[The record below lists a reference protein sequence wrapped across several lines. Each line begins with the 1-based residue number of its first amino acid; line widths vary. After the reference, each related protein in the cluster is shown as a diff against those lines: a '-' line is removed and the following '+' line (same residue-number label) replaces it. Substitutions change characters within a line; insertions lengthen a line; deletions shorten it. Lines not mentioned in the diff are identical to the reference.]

1 MILVTGGTGL
11 VGKHLVPALVERG
24 YQVRCLVRSQQ
35 KAGVLLPPGVELVRG
50 EINDPVVVK
59 KACRG
64 VKQVIHLVAI
74 IREHGDNTFEH
85 INVEGT
91 LNLVIAAGQAGVER
105 FIHMSALGACNN
117 SKYKYAYSKWR
128 GEEAVVQSGLNWTI
142 LRPSIIYGHG
152 FNFFDRM
159 IQSMHMFPGPFV
171 PVPGRG
177 STLFQPIAVEDVV
190 RCLCVICENPATAG
204 QVIEI
209 GGPEHLSYV
218 QLLDRLLER
227 LGEKRYKLHIP
238 MPVMRLVVPLAS
250 SIMRDFPVSAVELK
264 QLEVNNITD
273 IESVE
278 KHFGFTPVALHE
290 GLKKLAFQLKIIRP

>member
-11 VGKHLVPALVERG
+11 VGKHLVRALMEKG

-35 KAGVLLPPGVELVRG
+35 KAGELLPPGVELVRG
-50 EINDPVVVK
+50 EINDLAAVK
-59 KACRG
+59 KACKG
-64 VKQVIHLVAI
+64 VKKIIHLVAI
-74 IREHGDNTFEH
+74 IREHGENTFEH

-117 SKYKYAYSKWR
+117 PRYKYAYSKWR

-159 IQSMHMFPGPFV
+159 LQSLRMCPRPFV
-171 PVPGRG
+171 PIPGKG

-190 RCLCVICENPATAG
+190 RCLCMICENSATVG
-204 QVIEI
+204 QIIEI

-218 QLLDRLLER
+218 QMLDRLLEH

-238 MPVMRLVVPLAS
+238 MPLMRLVVPLMG
-250 SIMRDFPVSAVELK
+250 SIMRDPPVSPVELK
-264 QLEVNNITD
+264 QLEINNITD

-278 KHFGFTPVALHE
+278 KHFGFIPVALHD
-290 GLKKLAFQLKIIRP
+290 GLK